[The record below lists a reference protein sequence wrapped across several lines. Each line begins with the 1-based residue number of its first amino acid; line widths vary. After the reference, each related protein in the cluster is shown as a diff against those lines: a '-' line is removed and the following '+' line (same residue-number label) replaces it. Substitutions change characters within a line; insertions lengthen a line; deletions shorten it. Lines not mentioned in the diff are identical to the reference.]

1 MADKSSSNV
10 LYLAVLPF
18 IHLDTG
24 ATEQVLTMY
33 PDKNFATEFFPDEV
47 DNYIAMFARRTK
59 YFTGG
64 HVVSYDC
71 QKEPSPSGR
80 VRVRVSQNVG

>member
-1 MADKSSSNV
+1 MADKSPSNV
-10 LYLAVLPF
+10 LYLAVLPI

-33 PDKNFATEFFPDEV
+33 SERNLATEFFPDEV
-47 DNYIAMFARRTK
+47 DNFIAMFTRRTK
-59 YFTGG
+59 YLTGG
-64 HVVSYDC
+64 HVQSYDC
-71 QKEPSPSGR
+71 QKETTPSGR